1 MYIKKFAELDNRSNI
16 ITNGLPIY
24 GTIIRLNNKYK
35 GKEIKNSKDIKNKK
49 TEKLFTTI
57 FVKTKFQNTI
67 FKIKPKYNVVIN
79 IKRLIE
85 YSLYLLFNG

>member
-16 ITNGLPIY
+16 IINGLPIY

-49 TEKLFTTI
+49 
-57 FVKTKFQNTI
+57 
-67 FKIKPKYNVVIN
+67 PK
-79 IKRLIE
+79 KHLQQ
-85 YSLYLLFNG
+85 YLLKQNSKTRYLK